1 MTTETAP
8 ATSEKML
15 TTRDLRRMYW
25 RSTFLL
31 GSFNF
36 ERMQAMGF
44 CYTLMP
50 AIRKVYRGDKAALL
64 QHDDVLHKILN
75 VINLVRRDNDCGAI
89 PHVEIEQSVPE
100 RSPHHC
106 IHTQLN
112 LVQKQDWAVARQ
124 SEDCIER

>member
-1 MTTETAP
+1 MSSA
-8 ATSEKML
+8 
-15 TTRDLRRMYW
+15 RR
-25 RSTFLL
+25 RA
-31 GSFNF
+31 GARHIH
-36 ERMQAMGF
+36 ERISQRCQRRVRGGGGGTQLIGA
-44 CYTLMP
+44 
-50 AIRKVYRGDKAALL
+50 RRGDKAALL